1 MPRRL
6 LIMVLVAAVT
16 AVFLFLGMWQLER
29 AEEKRRLLDIHAER
43 AAAAAAPLEA
53 LEGDPAA
60 AAHRRVEVTG
70 TFWKERQ
77 ILRDNRIHEGQAGY
91 HVITPFFPAGVNA
104 VLLVNRGWIPWGPR
118 REELPRFDTPEAEV
132 RLTGT
137 LRVPPGDTLVLGPEE
152 AHGGTWPRIVQTVD
166 IPGLTAALGHDL
178 LPYVLLLDPAAPA
191 GFVREWSPLYG
202 GIGPEKHRAYAL
214 QWFTFAAL
222 MVVLSIAAA
231 RRGARDHGNGES

>member
-1 MPRRL
+1 MTIRL
-6 LIMVLVAAVT
+6 PIMVLVGAT
-16 AVFLFLGMWQLER
+16 AMAFVFLGMWQLER
-29 AEEKRRLLDIHAER
+29 ADEKRRLLDIHAER
-43 AAAAAAPLEA
+43 AAAEASPLATVGRDVTE
-53 LEGDPAA
+53 
-60 AAHRRVEVTG
+60 AAHRRVEVSG

-77 ILRDNRIHEGQAGY
+77 ILRDNRIHEGRAGY
-91 HVITPFFPAGVNA
+91 HVLTPFFPAGVNA

-118 REELPRFDTPEAEV
+118 REELPRFDTPLTEV

-137 LRVPPGDTLVLGPEE
+137 LRVPPERTMVLGPEE
-152 AHGGTWPRIVQTVD
+152 PHGGTWPRIVQTVD
-166 IPGLTAALGHDL
+166 IPALSGALGSDL
-178 LPYVLLLDPAAPA
+178 LPYVMLLDPAAPA

-231 RRGARDHGNGES
+231 RRGAREDGDGEP